1 MPFYLA
7 IDAGGTKTDYL
18 LADETREFARV
29 RSATIKRLRVDAG
42 TAARTLDEALA
53 QLAALGGI
61 SLRDIAR
68 TCIGTAGESVPLVAD
83 WLREAFSA
91 RVSGDLLLLGD
102 VEIALDAAFPG
113 QPGILVL
120 AGTGS
125 NVAGRAPSGTITTA
139 GGWGPALADQGS
151 GHRIGSEALRA
162 AFLAI
167 DENDTQAESDTSQAA
182 HPPTTLL
189 PAILEFWNLPSIDS
203 LIEYA
208 NATPAPNVSRL
219 TTLVLTAAQNG
230 DPVAQSVLRHEGEE
244 LAHLVHLVIRRLQR
258 LASDSNWTPPIA
270 FAGSIMENVTP
281 VREALLASLRTNHPT
296 LQALPGVVDPIAGA
310 LWRARQTTTY

>member
-18 LADETREFARV
+18 LADETRELARV
-29 RSATIKRLRVDAG
+29 RSATIKRLRVDAD
-42 TAARTLDEALA
+42 TAARTLDDALA
-53 QLAALGGI
+53 QLSALGGI
-61 SLRDIAR
+61 SLRDITR

-83 WLREAFSA
+83 WLREAFA
-91 RVSGDLLLLGD
+91 VRVSGDLLLLGD

-125 NVAGRAPSGTITTA
+125 NVAGRAPSGAITTA

-162 AFLAI
+162 TFLTI
-167 DENDTQAESDTSQAA
+167 DENDSNQ
-182 HPPTTLL
+182 PPTTLL
-189 PAILEFWNLPSIDS
+189 PAILEFWNLPSVDS

-219 TTLVLTAAQNG
+219 TSLVLTAAQNG

-244 LAHLVHLVIRRLQR
+244 LAHLVHLVILRLQR
-258 LASDSNWTPPIA
+258 LAPGSAPAPNWVPPLA

-281 VREALLASLRTNHPT
+281 LREALLASLRTHFTT

-310 LWRARQTTTY
+310 LWRARQTPTT

>member
-18 LADETREFARV
+18 LADETRELARV
-29 RSATIKRLRVDAG
+29 RSATIKRLRVDAD
-42 TAARTLDEALA
+42 TAARTLDDALA

-61 SLRDIAR
+61 SLRDITR
-68 TCIGTAGESVPLVAD
+68 TCIGTAGESVPLVAN
-83 WLREAFSA
+83 WLREAFA
-91 RVSGDLLLLGD
+91 TRVSGNLILLGD

-113 QPGILVL
+113 HPGILVL

-125 NVAGRAPSGTITTA
+125 NVAGRAPNGIITTA

-151 GHRIGSEALRA
+151 GHRIGSETLRA
-162 AFLAI
+162 VFLAL
-167 DENDTQAESDTSQAA
+167 DEQNEQAENDSRRTPQS
-182 HPPTTLL
+182 PTNLL

-208 NATPAPNVSRL
+208 NATPAPDVSRL
-219 TTLVLTAAQNG
+219 TSLVLTAAQNG
-230 DPVAQSVLRHEGEE
+230 NPVAQSVLRHEGQE
-244 LAHLVHLVIRRLQR
+244 LAHLVHLVILRLQR
-258 LASDSNWTPPIA
+258 LASDPTWIPPLA
-270 FAGSIMENVTP
+270 VAGSIMENVTP
-281 VREALLASLRTNHPT
+281 VREALLASLRAHFPT

-310 LWRARQTTTY
+310 LWRARQTPNA